1 MKAAELDKR
10 PEFPLMKQGDIVSF
24 YHLQMP
30 RWLFTE
36 SRYKSLSLEAKVAYT
51 FLLNRFQLSRINGWV
66 NEAGEVFIV
75 FTRESLAQEMQ
86 VSYRK
91 AIDSFKELVT
101 ASLIWERRL
110 GRGRPNQIYL
120 AAVRLTEQET
130 ASHASAPFRGCEQE
144 PRPAKTAHQQDS
156 TPVCDGGGK
165 PGEALQDLR
174 KSHIQKCE
182 SRSFRPAESAH
193 PDLPESHPSYIDF
206 RKKDLSKN
214 EVSQS
219 VHTREDAADDGQLQ
233 MLYEQSELWVLPRDA
248 QGVFQNAIER
258 LFYSDHLKVGA
269 AVLPRAKIRSHLR
282 QVDGEVV
289 QDAYAKLKANTE
301 RKIKNSTA
309 YVMTVLLNSVWEVHS
324 DLLVDPYLN
333 QLELRPPQAGSLG
346 GDPPC

>member
-1 MKAAELDKR
+1 MDKR
-10 PEFPLMKQGDIVSF
+10 PEFPLMKQSDIVSF

-51 FLLNRFQLSRINGWV
+51 FLLNRFQLSRMNGWV

-91 AIDSFKELVT
+91 AIDSFKELVNV
-101 ASLIWERRL
+101 ALIWERRL

-120 AAVRLTEQET
+120 AAVQLSEREA
-130 ASHASAPFRGCEQE
+130 ASHTSAPFSGGEQE
-144 PRPAKTAHQQDS
+144 PRPAKTARQADS
-156 TPVCDGGGK
+156 TSVCDSGGK
-165 PGEALQDLR
+165 PTTTLQGLQ

-182 SRSFRPAESAH
+182 ISSTRPAESVH

-206 RKKDLSKN
+206 RKKDLSKK
-214 EVSQS
+214 EVSPS
-219 VHTREDAADDGQLQ
+219 VPAREDAEDDGHLQ
-233 MLYEQSELWVLPRDA
+233 AIYEQSELWVLPREV

-258 LFYSDHLKVGA
+258 LFYSDRLKVGE
-269 AVLPRAKIRSHLR
+269 AVLPRSKIRSHLW
-282 QVDGEVV
+282 QVDGMVL
-289 QDAYAKLKANTE
+289 QDAYAKLRSNTE

-309 YVMTVLLNSVWEVHS
+309 YVMTVLLNSVWEVQS

-333 QLELRPPQAGSLG
+333 RLELPLSRPGSPG
-346 GDPPC
+346 GDAQC